1 MVAHTGLCLVHR
13 AEIKQLE
20 GAWEAALEEAR
31 RAGARFGQ
39 GVLNQLACGKALYRQ
54 GEIHRLRGE
63 RATAED
69 AYREA
74 SRCGFEP
81 QPGLALLRLAQGNGA
96 AAAAAMRR
104 VLGETSKPLKRAALL
119 PAHVEVML
127 AAGDL
132 EEARSAC
139 RELEEISE
147 RQGSDVLRAMAA
159 QARGAVA
166 LAAGD
171 ARAGL
176 VALRQAGH
184 AWQELDAPYEAA
196 RVRVLVGWRAG
207 RWATTTRP
215 RWSWRRPAPSSRGWA
230 RCRT

>member
-171 ARAGL
+171 ARAAL